1 MKRLLICLAAVAFW
15 AVDQTEVAAQSAP
28 TGSYQSILS
37 QSGLNGIAQSGN
49 FTGSSYSQPVG
60 NPGYPGITG
69 GYQAQAGPAVVNQVP
84 PMQTGPALGT
94 GPNGAPVG
102 VDGGVYGQGYGG
114 CDSGCGSGC
123 DGAVGCDVAACAPA
137 CRSRNWF
144 YGLNGLVFN
153 RDYEDDVYLTRDPM
167 GNTLLSTDADTN
179 TLGGLEFFF
188 GSRNSCGNGFEVR
201 YWGLFNDE
209 ATATLTGAASYATYL
224 TDLQNVIYP
233 TTGENLQTI
242 FDRAETHTITRDNEI
257 HNVEFNFLRRGGCFT
272 TRTGRCGN
280 YELLHGFRWF
290 EFDEEFHW
298 DVLNT
303 TTAPNAIYFDTDV
316 ANTLLGYQL
325 GSRASFCMTQRMAFN
340 IGTKVGVYN
349 NRARANQSIQ
359 DDLGVYATVNGTD
372 YNFSDA
378 KNDIAMLGEIDLG
391 VSRLMSQCSRI
402 NLGYRAIG
410 VSGVALAPDQYSNF
424 NAVTPIRDVQSNGS
438 LLLHGA
444 YFGFEFCR

>member
-37 QSGLNGIAQSGN
+37 QSGLNGISQNGT
-49 FTGSSYSQPVG
+49 FTGHPNTSTYTQPVG
-60 NPGYPGITG
+60 GPGYPGITT
-69 GYQAQAGPAVVNQVP
+69 GYQAPAATAMDQVA
-84 PMQTGPALGT
+84 PMQS
-94 GPNGAPVG
+94 APVG
-102 VDGGVYGQGYGG
+102 GAVVDGGTYGAGYGG
-114 CDSGCGSGC
+114 CDSGGC
-123 DGAVGCDVAACAPA
+123 DTGCGCDVAACAPV
-137 CRSRNWF
+137 CKSRNWF

-188 GSRNSCGNGFEVR
+188 GSRNSCGNGFEMR

-209 ATATLTGAASYATYL
+209 ATATLTGAASYSTYL
-224 TDLQNVIYP
+224 TDLQNVIWP
-233 TTGENLQTI
+233 TSGEDLQTI

-303 TTAPNAIYFDTDV
+303 AAVPNALYFDTNV
-316 ANTLLGYQL
+316 RNTLLGYQF
-325 GSRASFCMTQRMAFN
+325 GSRANFCLTQRMAFN

-349 NRARANQSIQ
+349 NRARADQVIQ

-372 YNFSDA
+372 YNFTDA
-378 KNDIAMLGEIDLG
+378 KNDISMLGEIDLG
-391 VSRLMSQCSRI
+391 VSRLVSQCSRI

-410 VSGVALAPDQYSNF
+410 VSGIALAPDQYSNF
-424 NAVTPIRDVQSNGS
+424 NAVTPIRDIQSNGN